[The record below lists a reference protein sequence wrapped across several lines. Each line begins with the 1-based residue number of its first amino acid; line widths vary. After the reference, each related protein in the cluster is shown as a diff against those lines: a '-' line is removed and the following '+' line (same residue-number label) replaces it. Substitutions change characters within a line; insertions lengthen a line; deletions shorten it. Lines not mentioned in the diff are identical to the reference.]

1 MKTEIQKRIMNYQV
15 DSFNILHHARYL
27 ELMEEGRWLYCYE
40 NKLMEHF
47 MSGGIYHVVANI
59 NIDYRTSAAC
69 GDLITVATELT
80 GVTGKSVLFTQTVF
94 REKTILAVAEIT
106 NVFLR
111 KPGNIIIDV
120 KDMAPFWDDIDA
132 VQEPVS

>member
-1 MKTEIQKRIMNYQV
+1 MKTEMQKRIINFQV
-15 DSFNILHHARYL
+15 DSFNMVHHARYL

-40 NKLMEHF
+40 NNLMGHF
-47 MSGGIYHVVANI
+47 MSMGIYHVVANI
-59 NIDYRTSAAC
+59 NIDYRSSTTC

-80 GVTGKSVLFTQTVF
+80 GVTHKSVLFTQTVF
-94 REKTILAVAEIT
+94 RERTILAAGEIT

-111 KPGNIIIDV
+111 KPGNVIINV

-132 VQEPVS
+132 LQTGIR